1 MKLLIDHNLSPKLVK
16 RLADVYPDSQH
27 VSEVGMADAPDR
39 EVWEYAQ
46 KYQLL
51 IVTKDTDFNE
61 FQVVWGFPPKIIWIR
76 RGNCTTATIENI
88 LRQNHEAIETLA
100 DDDEVGLLVLY

>member
-61 FQVVWGFPPKIIWIR
+61 FQVVWGFPPKII
-76 RGNCTTATIENI
+76 TIENI